1 MAAPIAGVAVRYIV
15 IRGGVAV
22 TRTIMKQYGKR
33 TARKRMQKAAAK
45 RGGKALAPAPQGPY
59 GSVPRHKSRGGQHT
73 ASSRMARNKARKS
86 MRGPSAQKRIQRKL
100 AMRNKRHAASRAYR
114 YDPFVD
120 IYDEIYEDMYS

>member
-1 MAAPIAGVAVRYIV
+1 MAAPIAGVAVKYIV

-59 GSVPRHKSRGGQHT
+59 GSVPSKSRGGQHT
-73 ASSRMARNKARKS
+73 ASSRMARSKARKS
-86 MRGPSAQKRIQRKL
+86 MRGPSAQKSSQRSKI
-100 AMRNKRHAASRAYR
+100 RSGRR
-114 YDPFVD
+114 YFRR
-120 IYDEIYEDMYS
+120 DEDRYT

>member
-86 MRGPSAQKRIQRKL
+86 MRGPSAQKRK
-100 AMRNKRHAASRAYR
+100 SRSYFRRDEERYR
-114 YDPFVD
+114 GRRT
-120 IYDEIYEDMYS
+120 